1 MNRKIH
7 WRPFAHA
14 AATAGLL
21 LALGACSQ
29 EYPNSTFNPTT
40 DFNTDIIALWDSLLF
55 WGTVVFVVVE
65 VLLLWTLWRYRRRP
79 DGPEPTNVHGH
90 TALEITWTVLPAV
103 ILVMIAIPTVRTI
116 FRTQAPAPA
125 GSLQVEV
132 IGHQWWWEFRYPEL
146 GITTANELYIP
157 VGRTVNFQLT
167 TADVIH
173 SFWIPQLGGK
183 RDLIGNRVN
192 HMWFTPDPAMTTQV
206 FNGSCNEFCGT
217 SHANMK
223 FRTFAVQPNEFE
235 SWARHQK
242 SAAAYPVAQQ
252 SSGALAGAQQDSA
265 AQDSAAIAPVAAA
278 PSGFTAD
285 SGYAFPAADLPDF
298 ARPHTPLPPG
308 LTFTEGLTGDAERG
322 RQIYSRTACIGCHKI
337 EGNPISIGIIGPN
350 LTHIASRTTI
360 AGALYPNDTRHLSL
374 WIKNSRVMKHG
385 SIMPTLGKG
394 EHDPITGAVINTGG
408 LTDQEIADI
417 VAYLQAL
424 K

>member
-1 MNRKIH
+1 
-7 WRPFAHA
+7 
-14 AATAGLL
+14 
-21 LALGACSQ
+21 
-29 EYPNSTFNPTT
+29 
-40 DFNTDIIALWDSLLF
+40 
-55 WGTVVFVVVE
+55 
-65 VLLLWTLWRYRRRP
+65 
-79 DGPEPTNVHGH
+79 
-90 TALEITWTVLPAV
+90 
-103 ILVMIAIPTVRTI
+103 
-116 FRTQAPAPA
+116 
-125 GSLQVEV
+125 
-132 IGHQWWWEFRYPEL
+132 
-146 GITTANELYIP
+146 
-157 VGRTVNFQLT
+157 
-167 TADVIH
+167 
-173 SFWIPQLGGK
+173 
-183 RDLIGNRVN
+183 
-192 HMWFTPDPAMTTQV
+192 
-206 FNGSCNEFCGT
+206 
-217 SHANMK
+217 MK
-223 FRTFAVQPNEFE
+223 FRTFAVQPTEFE

-265 AQDSAAIAPVAAA
+265 AQDSAAIAPVAA
-278 PSGFTAD
+278 PSSGFTAD